1 MFLGFYKGILPPFF
15 GTSVHTSVM
24 FSIFEALNTKWQEHP
39 LLTSQIPLSFGLEY
53 RTVAASFI
61 AGIFR
66 GLVENPFEYA
76 KVKRQTG
83 QSWNL
88 SEINKGLSL
97 TIPRGAILTTVF
109 FSVIDSLRR
118 NTQLLET

>member
-1 MFLGFYKGILPPFF
+1 
-15 GTSVHTSVM
+15 M
-24 FSIFEALNTKWQEHP
+24 FSVFEALNTKWEKHP
-39 LLTSQIPLSFGLEY
+39 LLASAIPFSAGLEY

-83 QSWNL
+83 QSWCL
-88 SEINKGLSL
+88 SEVNKGLSL

-109 FSVIDSLRR
+109 FSVIDTLRR
-118 NTQLLET
+118 NTRLLETQ